1 MIKALKNP
9 FYIYIISFLLVF
21 AIYGLGWSDL
31 YPNLSFSIIFF
42 FVITFIIFF
51 FLGYM
56 FDKLRVLHYMKL
68 SMEKIGSKPLNFL
81 LFLWGGYI
89 IEFIYFGEIPL
100 LNLIKGIEGVNYKE
114 FGIKSLHV
122 LLISF
127 NSFLIVYLFH
137 CYIST
142 KKSRILVYYL
152 LSILPAI
159 LVVNRGMFLIGM
171 LSSLFVFLMSRKRF
185 LTIKQLLFTTTVL
198 LVILYF
204 FGVLGNLR
212 SAAGDPLYIPKES
225 MASDTF
231 MESSIP
237 KEYYWTYLY
246 GASPLANFQ
255 YNVNSTKEVDFNLFD
270 LVLFELTPDVI
281 SKRIAYTFD
290 RQPPDPYKIREWLT
304 VGTVYSRAYSFAKW
318 LGPILIFIY
327 TTFVIIITIGLV
339 PKRNSYHVSTVA
351 ILSTLIFMNTFS
363 NMFIFSGLILQLG
376 YCILFSFI
384 GNKKFVFKTG

>member
-1 MIKALKNP
+1 MIRAFKNP
-9 FYIYIISFLLVF
+9 FYIYILSFLLVF
-21 AIYGLGWSDL
+21 ALYGLGWSNL
-31 YPNLSFSIIFF
+31 YPNLGFGIIFF
-42 FVITFIIFF
+42 FLVTFIIFF
-51 FLGYM
+51 FLGYLV
-56 FDKLRVLHYMKL
+56 DKLRVLDYMNL
-68 SMEKIGSKPLNFL
+68 SMEKIGRKPVNFL
-81 LFLWGGYI
+81 MFLWIGYV
-89 IEFIYFGEIPL
+89 IEFIYFGEVPL
-100 LNLIKGIEGVNYKE
+100 LSLINGVDGVNYKE
-114 FGIKSLHV
+114 FGIKSFHV

-142 KKSRILVYYL
+142 KRKKILFYYL

-159 LVVNRGMFLIGM
+159 LVVNRGMFLIGI
-171 LSSLFVFLMSRKRF
+171 LSSFIVFLMSRKRF
-185 LTIKQLLFTTTVL
+185 LTIKQLIFTVTVL

-212 SAAGDPLYIPKES
+212 SAAGDPTYIPKES
-225 MASDTF
+225 MATDVF

-255 YNVNSTKEVDFNLFD
+255 YNINTTKEVDYNILD
-270 LVLFELTPDVI
+270 LVLFELVPDVI
-281 SKRIAYTFD
+281 SKRVAYIFD
-290 RQPPDPYKIREWLT
+290 RQPPEPNKVREWLT

-318 LGPILIFIY
+318 LGPILIFFY

-339 PKRNSYHVSTVA
+339 PKSNSYHVSSVA

-363 NMFIFSGLILQLG
+363 NMFVFSGLILQLG

-384 GNKKFVFKTG
+384 DNKKFILKRE